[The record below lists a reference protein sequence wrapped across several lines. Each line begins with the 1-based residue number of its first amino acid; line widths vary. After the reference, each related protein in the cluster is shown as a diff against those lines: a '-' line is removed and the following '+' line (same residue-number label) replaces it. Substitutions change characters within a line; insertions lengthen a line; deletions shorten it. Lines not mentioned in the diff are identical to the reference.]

1 MNNLALFELRK
12 KDGVP
17 ISMVTCYD
25 AWSAKILDQTN
36 VDCLLVGDSLAEI
49 VHGFESTV
57 YATEEMMTLHTAAV
71 ARSAKNKFIVADMP
85 FLSCSRGLMHAM
97 KTVEKLMRAGAN
109 ALKIEGASH
118 QLEIIEHI
126 VASGV
131 PVMGHLGLQ
140 PQAIHNLGGKK
151 VQGKEKAGAEKILA
165 EARELQKVGCFSLV
179 LECIPRE
186 LGKCVTHSLEI
197 PTIGIGAGPETDGQ
211 VLVLHD
217 LLGLDQN
224 FSPKFLRKYA
234 NLHESVLSAV
244 DKYHTDVR
252 SCEFPS
258 ISECY

>member
-12 KDGVP
+12 RDGVP

-217 LLGLDQN
+217 LLGLDEN

-234 NLHESVLSAV
+234 NLHTSVLSAV

-258 ISECY
+258 RSECY

>member
-25 AWSAKILDQTN
+25 AWSAKILDRTN

-49 VHGFESTV
+49 VHGFDSTIH
-57 YATEEMMTLHTAAV
+57 ATDEMMCLHTAAV
-71 ARSAKNKFIVADMP
+71 ARAAKKKFIVADMP
-85 FLSCSRGLMHAM
+85 FLSCSRGIRHAM

-126 VASGV
+126 VSSGI

-140 PQAIHNLGGKK
+140 PQAIHNLGGSK
-151 VQGKEKAGAEKILA
+151 VQGKDKSGANQILG
-165 EARELQKVGCFSLV
+165 EAKELERVGCFSIV

-186 LGKCVTHSLEI
+186 LGECVTQKLKI
-197 PTIGIGAGPETDGQ
+197 PTIGIGAGPKTDGQ

-217 LLGLDQN
+217 LLGLDED

-234 NLHESVLSAV
+234 HLQKIVSSAV
-244 DKYHTDVR
+244 DKYHIDVQ

-258 ISECY
+258 ASECY

>member
-1 MNNLALFELRK
+1 MNNLGLFELRK
-12 KDGVP
+12 KDRVP

-36 VDCLLVGDSLAEI
+36 VDCLLVGDSLAEV
-49 VHGFESTV
+49 VHGFDSTV
-57 YATEEMMTLHTAAV
+57 YATDEMMALHTAAV
-71 ARSAKNKFIVADMP
+71 ARSAKKKFIIADMP
-85 FLSCSRGLMHAM
+85 FLSCSRGILHAM

-140 PQAIHNLGGKK
+140 PQAIHNLGRNK
-151 VQGKEKAGAEKILA
+151 VQGKEKAAAEQILV
-165 EARELQKVGCFSLV
+165 EARELQRVGCFSLV

-217 LLGLDQN
+217 LLGFDEN

-234 NLHESVLSAV
+234 NLHKVVSSAV
-244 DKYHTDVR
+244 DDFHSDVQ
-252 SCEFPS
+252 SCQFPS
-258 ISECY
+258 VSECY

>member
-1 MNNLALFELRK
+1 MNNLSLFELRK
-12 KDGVP
+12 KESVP

-49 VHGFESTV
+49 VYGFDSTIH
-57 YATEEMMTLHTAAV
+57 ATDEMMALHTAAV
-71 ARSAKNKFIVADMP
+71 ARSAKTKFIVADMP
-85 FLSCSRGLMHAM
+85 FLSCSRGIIHAM

-126 VASGV
+126 VTSGI

-140 PQAIHNLGGKK
+140 PQAIHNLGGNK
-151 VQGKEKAGAEKILA
+151 VQGKEKAGADQILA
-165 EARELQKVGCFSLV
+165 EAKELERIGCFSIV
-179 LECIPRE
+179 LECIPKE
-186 LGKCVTHSLEI
+186 LGECVTKNLRI
-197 PTIGIGAGPETDGQ
+197 PTIGIGAGPKTDGQ

-217 LLGLDQN
+217 LLGLDEN

-234 NLHESVLSAV
+234 HLHKIVSSAV
-244 DKYHTDVR
+244 DKYHSDVR

-258 ISECY
+258 VSECY

>member
-97 KTVEKLMRAGAN
+97 KTVGKLMRAGAN

-186 LGKCVTHSLEI
+186 LGKCVTHSPEI

-217 LLGLDQN
+217 LLGLDEN

-234 NLHESVLSAV
+234 NLHTSVLSAV

-258 ISECY
+258 RSECY

>member
-12 KDGVP
+12 RDGVP

-57 YATEEMMTLHTAAV
+57 YATEEMMILHTAAV

-85 FLSCSRGLMHAM
+85 FLSCSRGLIHAM

-165 EARELQKVGCFSLV
+165 EAKELQKVGCFSLV

-186 LGKCVTHSLEI
+186 LGKCVTHNLEI

>member
-1 MNNLALFELRK
+1 MNNLGLFELRK
-12 KDGVP
+12 KDRVP

-36 VDCLLVGDSLAEI
+36 VDCLLVGDSLAEV
-49 VHGFESTV
+49 VHGFDSTV
-57 YATEEMMTLHTAAV
+57 YATDEMMALHTAAV
-71 ARSAKNKFIVADMP
+71 ARSAKKKFIVADMP
-85 FLSCSRGLMHAM
+85 FLSCSRGILHAM

-151 VQGKEKAGAEKILA
+151 VQGKEKAAAEQILV
-165 EARELQKVGCFSLV
+165 EANELQRVGCFSLV

-186 LGKCVTHSLEI
+186 LGKCVTHSLKI

-217 LLGLDQN
+217 LLGLDEN

-234 NLHESVLSAV
+234 NLHKVVSSAL
-244 DKYHTDVR
+244 DKYHSDVQ
-252 SCEFPS
+252 SCQFPS
-258 ISECY
+258 VSECY